1 MKGCIII
8 PYRDREKHLNNF
20 LENAPKK
27 INVSLDIVVVE
38 QSDTKLF
45 NRAKLL
51 NIGFCEKQNDYDYF
65 IFHDVDMIP
74 FKNVDYS
81 YSEEICHLS
90 RNVEQF
96 NYKMPYETYL
106 GGVLLF
112 PKDKFLQVNGFSN
125 DYWGW
130 GQEDD
135 NMYFRIISKNLK
147 IVKRDIWY
155 NSLKHKPNYVH
166 ETFLKNVE
174 ISNSFQKDPSIID
187 KEGLSSLVYKKV
199 IEENKGSY
207 ILIKTEL

>member
-8 PYRDREKHLNNF
+8 PYRNREEHLSNF
-20 LENAPKK
+20 LENVPKK
-27 INVSLDIVVVE
+27 INGSLDIVVVE
-38 QSDTKLF
+38 QSDSKLF
-45 NRAKLL
+45 NRGKLL
-51 NIGFCEKQNDYDYF
+51 NVGFCEKQNDYDYF

-81 YSEEICHLS
+81 YSKEICHLS
-90 RNVEQF
+90 RHVEQF

-125 DYWGW
+125 NYWGW

-135 NMYFRIISKNLK
+135 NMHFRIISKNLEVTK
-147 IVKRDIWY
+147 KDIWY

-166 ETFLKNVE
+166 EIFLKNVE

-187 KEGLSSLVYKKV
+187 TEGLNSLTYKKV
-199 IEENKGSY
+199 TEKDKHSH